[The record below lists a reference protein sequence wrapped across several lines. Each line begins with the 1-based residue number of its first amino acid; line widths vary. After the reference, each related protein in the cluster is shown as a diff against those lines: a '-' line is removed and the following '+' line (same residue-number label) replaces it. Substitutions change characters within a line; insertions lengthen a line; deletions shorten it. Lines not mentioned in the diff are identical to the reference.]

1 MVVVVEVFVRVPEED
16 LNLNEDDGWFF
27 EVFAEMV
34 GFVPGDLNG

>member
-1 MVVVVEVFVRVPEED
+1 MVVVVEVFVRVPED

>member
-1 MVVVVEVFVRVPEED
+1 MEVFVRLPEED
-16 LNLNEDDGWFF
+16 LNDDEGWFF